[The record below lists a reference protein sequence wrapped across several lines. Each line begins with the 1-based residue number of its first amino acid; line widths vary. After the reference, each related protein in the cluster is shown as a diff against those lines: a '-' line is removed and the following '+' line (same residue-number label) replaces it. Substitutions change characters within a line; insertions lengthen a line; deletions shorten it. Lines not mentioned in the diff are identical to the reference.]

1 MNGVK
6 IISLSM
12 RPSLIYSAG
21 GMMGA
26 SKVFLRDAL
35 IQGEVESKEDYG
47 YSINVGFSETKGF
60 VKCDTNAVDRS
71 ALRICVPL

>member
-21 GMMGA
+21 GMMDA

-35 IQGEVESKEDYG
+35 IQGEVESKDDYG
-47 YSINVGFSETKGF
+47 YSINVGFSQTKGF

-71 ALRICVPL
+71 AL

>member
-1 MNGVK
+1 M
-6 IISLSM
+6 
-12 RPSLIYSAG
+12 
-21 GMMGA
+21 
-26 SKVFLRDAL
+26 FLRDAL

-71 ALRICVPL
+71 AL